1 MATSS
6 LTDLS
11 MSLVLSRV
19 TDNLKC
25 WLSGP
30 CFVKF
35 RKPHLSKFEQ
45 RVKACLLALG
55 VAEEG
60 ILHEVTLPIRVTFE
74 MRRYLDAAGIYQ
86 RGDVLE
92 LRVDMAFLDER
103 REVVLVEVDGSQH
116 GGSHR
121 SWNRSTGDIQR
132 AHRRDVIKHAVLS
145 SGSLRLVRVGSE
157 FERGLGFL
165 LEYLR
170 EGLRS
175 LPTAP
180 PPVPPPPCLALGLV
194 PEQKFVP
201 ALAPLPASPLASV
214 RRSRSEPTRRKPGG
228 AGAGAGDPFLL
239 PPPPSHDPII
249 RTRFNRRCKEYV
261 LRGGH
266 SAEITADHMGMLRDR
281 QTASDTRKRPRDD
294 AGFDYTLRWWKLCD
308 HWWVAK
314 GEEESMDGSGTAKWK
329 RRGSNPEQERGVSA
343 SKRGPTRQPSGM
355 KVSR

>member
-1 MATSS
+1 
-6 LTDLS
+6 
-11 MSLVLSRV
+11 MSLLLSLV

-35 RKPHLSKFEQ
+35 RKPRLSKFEQ

-55 VAEEG
+55 VAKQD

-92 LRVDMAFLDER
+92 LRVDMAFLDEH
-103 REVVLVEVDGSQH
+103 REVVLIEVDGSQH

-145 SGSLRLVRVGSE
+145 SGSFRLVRVGSE
-157 FERGLGFL
+157 FERSTTLARAPDL

-170 EGLRS
+170 EKLRS

-180 PPVPPPPCLALGLV
+180 TTPPPPPPCLVLGLV
-194 PEQKFVP
+194 PEQKFDP
-201 ALAPLPASPLASV
+201 AFASTSSSHLLTPF
-214 RRSRSEPTRRKPGG
+214 RRSKSEPTTRRKR
-228 AGAGAGDPFLL
+228 AGAAAEGPFL
-239 PPPPSHDPII
+239 PPPSHDPII
-249 RTRFNRRCKEYV
+249 RTRFNRKCKEYV
-261 LRGGH
+261 MRGGH
-266 SAEITADHMGMLRDR
+266 SAESVADYMGMLRER

-294 AGFDYTLRWWKLCD
+294 AGLDYTLRWWKLCD
-308 HWWVAK
+308 HWWVTK
-314 GEEESMDGSGTAKWK
+314 GEKESLGESKGSRVAI
-329 RRGSNPEQERGVSA
+329 RRH
-343 SKRGPTRQPSGM
+343 
-355 KVSR
+355 

>member
-1 MATSS
+1 MA
-6 LTDLS
+6 LL
-11 MSLVLSRV
+11 LSRV

-103 REVVLVEVDGSQH
+103 SEVVLIEVDGSQH

-145 SGSLRLVRVGSE
+145 SGSFRLVRVGSE
-157 FERGLGFL
+157 FERGLVPRAPDL
-165 LEYLR
+165 LDYLR
-170 EGLRS
+170 EALRS
-175 LPTAP
+175 PPTAP
-180 PPVPPPPCLALGLV
+180 PAVPPPPCLVLGLV

-201 ALAPLPASPLASV
+201 ALAPTPSSPLPTF
-214 RRSRSEPTRRKPGG
+214 RRSKSEPTRRKR
-228 AGAGAGDPFLL
+228 AGAADPFPP

-249 RTRFNRRCKEYV
+249 RTRFNRKCKEYV
-261 LRGGH
+261 MRGGH
-266 SAEITADHMGMLRDR
+266 SAEITADHMAMLRDR

-308 HWWVAK
+308 HWWVTK
-314 GEEESMDGSGTAKWK
+314 GEKESVDGSSSTAKWK
-329 RRGSNPEQERGVSA
+329 RRV
-343 SKRGPTRQPSGM
+343 PTH
-355 KVSR
+355 